1 MQTTFKEQIEA
12 IQEIILFHDRKINS
26 EEPKEGDPKWTK
38 EAMIERR
45 KILNDAGST
54 IAAVQLAP
62 CPEWIDIQVKKD
74 NLI

>member
-12 IQEIILFHDRKINS
+12 IQKMRNVADEFYPELS
-26 EEPKEGDPKWTK
+26 L
-38 EAMIERR
+38 A
-45 KILNDAGST
+45 LNDAGST

-62 CPEWIDIQVKKD
+62 CPEWVELQAKKD